1 MRNIE
6 RSIPWVTIP
15 DWHTA
20 RLVGLS
26 KATGLIR
33 ARMRGETM
41 FLGHAAKSGIGPRL
55 AAYRSPRGTGQRHYA
70 GQMIYKH
77 RAEIR
82 MQIAAIDGPAEAI
95 LQMLAA
101 MLDEHN
107 PPWNVPNGH
116 HRSV

>member
-15 DWHTA
+15 NWHTA
-20 RLVGLS
+20 PLVGLS

-41 FLGHAAKSGIGPRL
+41 FLGHAAKGGIGPRL
-55 AAYRSPRGTGQRHYA
+55 AAYRNPKGTGQRHHA

-77 RAEIR
+77 RAEIQ
-82 MQIAAIDGPAEAI
+82 MQIAAIDRPAEAI

-101 MLDEHN
+101 MLDDRV
-107 PPWNVPNGH
+107 PPWNVPYGH

>member
-55 AAYRSPRGTGQRHYA
+55 AAYRSPRGTGQRHHA